1 MAMTFGSLLRANAG
15 KHPDRTALVFGQERI
30 TYRAL
35 DERSNRLA
43 NALRAR
49 GVGRGDRVSLY
60 MTNSP
65 AYFEIF
71 FALAKIGA
79 LPVPIGYRL
88 TPKEMKHI
96 AEHSESK
103 ALFCSDT
110 LLDGLSG
117 VRSDLEKL
125 TGDLL
130 ISVGSS
136 GTGEAVPYETLLQE
150 GSPEDPQAE
159 VNEDDLFYLAYTAG
173 TTGSPK
179 GALFTHRARILSLVQ
194 IVLEYGFN
202 RKDRFLCP
210 GPLYHAAPFAFS
222 FAHLMMGATVVLMD
236 HFEPGEVLRVIQNEK
251 ITTSFMVPT
260 MYNMIL
266 SLPEAQKAKYDV
278 SSVRVLVSAAAPLP
292 TRLKEEILAFFPGAA
307 LHEFYG
313 STEVGIATS
322 LPVNEQRDRVR
333 SVGLPTYFCEVKVLD
348 PSGREVPR
356 GSEGLVYVRTP
367 AVLKAY
373 FKNPGATESSMLDG
387 WFTNEDIGRLDE
399 DGYLYL
405 VDRKADMVISGGVNI
420 YPAEIEDVL
429 QTHPKILEA
438 AVVGVPDPR
447 WGEALL
453 AFVVPRSGAEITLEE
468 IVSFCEGKIA
478 RYKIP
483 RKIQV
488 VEELP
493 KSPAG
498 KVLKRV
504 LREPFWKDQEARI

>member
-1 MAMTFGSLLRANAG
+1 MAMTFGSLVRANAA
-15 KHPDRTALVFGQERI
+15 KYPDRTALVFGEGRM
-30 TYRAL
+30 TYRML

-43 NALRAR
+43 NALRSR
-49 GVGRGDRVSLY
+49 GIGKGDRVSLY

-71 FALAKIGA
+71 FGLAKVGA

-88 TPKEMKHI
+88 TPVETRHI
-96 AEHSESK
+96 VEHSGSK
-103 ALFCSDT
+103 ALFFSDT
-110 LLDGLSG
+110 LWDGLCT

-130 ISVGSS
+130 VSVGSS
-136 GTGEAVPYETLLQE
+136 GPGETIRYDTLLHE
-150 GSPEDPQAE
+150 GSPEDPQADVTE
-159 VNEDDLFYLAYTAG
+159 EDLFYLAYTAG

-179 GALFTHRARILSLVQ
+179 GALFTHRARMLSLVQ
-194 IVLEYGFN
+194 LVLEYGFHRN
-202 RKDRFLCP
+202 DRFLCP

-222 FAHLMMGATVVLMD
+222 FAHLLMGAQIVLVD
-236 HFEPGEVLRVIQNEK
+236 HFDPEQVLRSMQNEK
-251 ITTSFMVPT
+251 TTTTFMVPT
-260 MYNMIL
+260 MYNRIL
-266 SLPEAQKAKYDV
+266 SLPEDQKTRYDV
-278 SSVRVLVSAAAPLP
+278 SSVRILVSAAAPLP

-313 STEVGIATS
+313 STEVGIATN
-322 LPVNEQRDRVR
+322 LPVNEQRSRVR
-333 SVGLPTYFCEVKVLD
+333 SVGLPTYFCEVRVLD

-356 GSEGLVYVRTP
+356 GQEGLVYVRTP
-367 AVLKAY
+367 TALQEY
-373 FKNPGATESSMLDG
+373 FRNPQATRASMLDG

-399 DGYLYL
+399 EGYLYL

-429 QTHPKILEA
+429 QKHPKILEA
-438 AVVGVPDPR
+438 AVVGVPDPQ
-447 WGEALL
+447 WGETLL

-468 IVSFCEGKIA
+468 IAAFCEGKIA

-483 RKIQV
+483 RRLQLV
-488 VEELP
+488 QELP

-498 KVLKRV
+498 KVLKRI

>member
-1 MAMTFGSLLRANAG
+1 MAMTFGSLVRANAAKCPG
-15 KHPDRTALVFGQERI
+15 RTAIVFGKERI

-43 NALRAR
+43 RALKAR
-49 GVGRGDRVSLY
+49 GIGKGDKVSVYL
-60 MTNSP
+60 TNSP

-88 TPKEMKHI
+88 TPREMKHI
-96 AEHSESK
+96 VEHSESK
-103 ALFCSDT
+103 ALFFSQT
-110 LLDGLSG
+110 LWESLCQ

-130 ISVGSS
+130 ICVGAT
-136 GTGEAVPYETLLQE
+136 GTGEAVHYDTLVQE
-150 GSPEDPQAE
+150 GSAEDPQVE
-159 VNEDDLFYLAYTAG
+159 VGEEDLFYLAYTAG

-179 GALFTHRARILSLVQ
+179 GALFTHRARMLSLVQ

-202 RKDRFLCP
+202 RDDRFLCP

-222 FAHLMMGATVVLMD
+222 FAHLMMGAQVVLME
-236 HFEPGEVLRVIQNEK
+236 HFDPGEVLRIIQDEN
-251 ITTSFMVPT
+251 ITTTFMVPT

-266 SLPEAQKAKYDV
+266 SLPEARKAGYDV

-292 TRLKEEILAFFPGAA
+292 TRLKEEILAFFTGAA

-313 STEVGIATS
+313 STEVGIATN
-322 LPVNEQRDRVR
+322 LPVNDQRNRVR

-348 PSGREVPR
+348 SSGREVPNGR
-356 GSEGLVYVRTP
+356 EGLVYVRTP
-367 AVLKAY
+367 AALKEY
-373 FKNPGATESSMLDG
+373 FKNPRATESSMLDG

-429 QTHPKILEA
+429 QQHPKVLEA
-438 AVVGVPDPR
+438 ALVGIPDPQ
-447 WGEALL
+447 WGETLL
-453 AFVVPRSGAEITLEE
+453 AFIVPRAGAEITLEE
-468 IVSFCEGKIA
+468 VVSFCEGKIA

-483 RKIQV
+483 KKLQV
-488 VEELP
+488 VRELP